1 MGLFKQGYQA
11 AREEAQRQEEV
22 RANSGKRLWRFFLP
36 KDGDEATVRFLTEE
50 PINFQEHTIKTT
62 RNGKDSYD
70 THICTKEMG
79 HCPYCDN
86 GDRPSFKGAFLIID
100 KRPYEYT
107 DKNGKKKTAK
117 GQVRLYVSG
126 ARIISQ
132 LDRLSSRYGLT
143 KRDYIIT
150 RSGSG
155 TSTTY
160 MFDRSDDIDRLTP
173 EEIKNFLPEKLRED
187 YDGTEESLYKILQDQ
202 LEMDIDSS
210 VSNDDEEE
218 DDDSEEYSSRRNL
231 VGVDDDE
238 AEDED
243 EEEEE
248 PPKKKSS
255 KSASA
260 PAPAKKGGMFKK
272 RPKENS
278 VKSIMRK
285 K

>member
-22 RANSGKRLWRFFLP
+22 RANSGKRLWRFYLP
-36 KDGDEATVRFLTEE
+36 KDGDEATVRYLTEE

-79 HCPYCDN
+79 HCLYCDN

-210 VSNDDEEE
+210 VSNDDDEE

-231 VGVDDDE
+231 VGVDDEDE
-238 AEDED
+238 DEDED

-255 KSASA
+255 KSA

>member
-1 MGLFKQGYQA
+1 
-11 AREEAQRQEEV
+11 
-22 RANSGKRLWRFFLP
+22 
-36 KDGDEATVRFLTEE
+36 
-50 PINFQEHTIKTT
+50 
-62 RNGKDSYD
+62 
-70 THICTKEMG
+70 MG

-107 DKNGKKKTAK
+107 DKNGKKKTSK

-173 EEIKNFLPEKLRED
+173 EEIKNFLPEKLREE

-210 VSNDDEEE
+210 VSNDDDEE
-218 DDDSEEYSSRRNL
+218 DDDSEEYTSRRNL

-238 AEDED
+238 DEDED

-248 PPKKKSS
+248 PPKKKSN
-255 KSASA
+255 KSA
-260 PAPAKKGGMFKK
+260 PAPVKKGGMFKK

>member
-231 VGVDDDE
+231 VGVDD
-238 AEDED
+238 EDEE